1 MSLHS
6 YNSSINNFSGSTTS
20 SRSQLSDLDDV
31 GTPTFYS
38 SPYSPHHTPA
48 PSPGLGAAD
57 FFNTAVSPLIQ
68 PLQQQVEHI
77 SPISRPLQ
85 QQGDI
90 PFFFLPPPI
99 FEEAPYDYEDMDM
112 DMSPPPSPSYYSQF
126 IDDPME
132 LYDPM
137 DVDEWEVNVDYMDI
151 DF

>member
-31 GTPTFYS
+31 
-38 SPYSPHHTPA
+38 
-48 PSPGLGAAD
+48 
-57 FFNTAVSPLIQ
+57 VSPLIQ

-85 QQGDI
+85 QQDDI
-90 PFFFLPPPI
+90 PFFFLLPPI
-99 FEEAPYDYEDMDM
+99 FEEVPYDYEDMDM